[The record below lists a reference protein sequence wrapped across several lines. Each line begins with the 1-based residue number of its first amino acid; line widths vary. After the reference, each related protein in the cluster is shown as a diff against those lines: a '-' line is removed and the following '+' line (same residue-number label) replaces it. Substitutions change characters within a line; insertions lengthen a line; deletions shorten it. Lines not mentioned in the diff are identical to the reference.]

1 MLDRIGGERLETERI
16 DYPRIIQEAL
26 RDVVRRVLAQVSE
39 HGLPGEHHFLIAFQT
54 RHPGVRVPQFLRDM
68 YPDEIKI
75 MLQHQFWD
83 LEVDEELFSITLS
96 FNAARQRLTV
106 PFAAVTAFVDPSVEL
121 VLRFEPPGQPAGPV
135 AVQGP
140 VAVADIPPHA
150 DDLEPP
156 EHSAE
161 VLRFDP
167 SRRK

>member
-1 MLDRIGGERLETERI
+1 MLDGNGGSLDPERI

-26 RDVVRRVLAQVSE
+26 RDVVRRVLAQVAE
-39 HGLPGEHHFLIAFQT
+39 HGLPGEHHFLIAFRT
-54 RHPGVRVPQFLRDM
+54 GHPGVRVPQFLRDM
-68 YPDEIKI
+68 YPDEIKV
-75 MLQHQFWD
+75 MLQHQYWD
-83 LEVDEELFSITLS
+83 LAVDEELFSVTLS

-121 VLRFEPPGQPAGPV
+121 VLRFEPPGQPAAAAPAPV
-135 AVQGP
+135 AE
-140 VAVADIPPHA
+140 AVVTPSG
-150 DDLEPP
+150 DDRETP

>member
-1 MLDRIGGERLETERI
+1 MLADRRNRLDPERI

-26 RDVVRRVLAQVSE
+26 RDVVRRVLAQVAE
-39 HGLPGEHHFLIAFQT
+39 HGLPGDHHFLIAFRT
-54 RHPGVRVPQFLRDM
+54 NHSGVRVPQFLRDM
-68 YPDEIKI
+68 YPDEIKV

-83 LEVDEELFSITLS
+83 LAVDEEMFSVTLS

-121 VLRFEPPGQPAGPV
+121 VLRFEPPAQPAAPV
-135 AVQGP
+135 AVP
-140 VAVADIPPHA
+140 EIPPQAA
-150 DDLEPP
+150 DPDAPA
-156 EHSAE
+156 HSAE